1 MDRCQRRGE
10 SARGSTPAIL
20 IQATV
25 FDLAAL
31 VGGNR
36 PPLPISSIPIMSN
49 SSEMYLGNILKKIF
63 CAAQISH

>member
-1 MDRCQRRGE
+1 MEQCQRQGE

-31 VGGNR
+31 VGANH
-36 PPLPISSIPIMSN
+36 PPLPVSSISMYLYIYISIR
-49 SSEMYLGNILKKIF
+49 SSTEMYLGYILK
-63 CAAQISH
+63 